1 MAVSEDR
8 GRTAKALRAVAGL
21 TLDSASRKR
30 LREIISISAKNGL
43 FRNPSPAQ
51 LKTALEEM
59 GPTFVKLG
67 QMVSS
72 HADVF
77 PVEYCNA
84 LASLRNSTSPLSFEE
99 AEQLLAKSFD
109 GDYRK
114 VFKSIEPVP
123 LGSASIAQVHRAVL
137 MNGETVAVKIQRDG
151 IKGKLLDDIKL
162 MHRAADLL
170 DASEYLGEGFDA
182 HVFIDELERTV
193 KEEIDFRV
201 EAENLRE
208 FYLNNEKRYGISSPK
223 VYAEYSNETVL
234 VMEYVQGCSFDDLE
248 ALREEYGETK
258 LAQLGR
264 RIVHNYLQQMIE
276 DGLFHADPHAANI
289 IMRGDDVVWIDM
301 GMMGRLAKGERE
313 MLRQMFLA
321 VAMGDA
327 VALKRTLLSWGHAT
341 GDVDHPRLLRDLDS
355 LLSRYAARDIANLD
369 LTNGLND
376 LLNAL
381 RNQHIAMPGSFM
393 TLARG
398 LMTLQGTMQTISP
411 DINIVDTLSHYL
423 RQSFLS
429 WTDIRKHLE
438 QNAMDSVY
446 TADKS
451 MRIPGQ
457 ISDALSMLSKGETQV
472 NMNIRE
478 IEEPVAA
485 LRRSIGVATLGI
497 IVAGLFVGSS
507 LLCTTEMEP
516 QVLGVPIIGFCG
528 YVCGFVLAVYAVYKV
543 LHEEHKTHHH
553 HRRR

>member
-234 VMEYVQGCSFDDLE
+234 VMEYVQGRSFDDLE

>member
-1 MAVSEDR
+1 MATSEDR

-43 FRNPSPAQ
+43 FRNPSPEQ

-137 MNGETVAVKIQRDG
+137 INGETVAVKIQRDG

-208 FYLNNEKRYGISSPK
+208 FYLNNEKRSGISSPK
-223 VYAEYSNETVL
+223 VYSEYSNETVL
-234 VMEYVQGCSFDDLE
+234 VMEYVQGRSFDDLD
-248 ALREEYGETK
+248 ALRKEYSDAE

-289 IMRGDDVVWIDM
+289 IMRGNDVVWIDM

-313 MLRQMFLA
+313 MLRQMFMA

-341 GDVDHPRLLRDLDS
+341 GEVNHPRLLRDLDS

-376 LLNAL
+376 LLSAL

-423 RQSFLS
+423 KQTFLS

-438 QNAMDSVY
+438 QNAMDAVY
-446 TADKS
+446 ATDKG

-457 ISDALSMLSKGETQV
+457 LSDALSMLAKGETQV

-507 LLCTTEMEP
+507 LLCTTDMEP
-516 QVLGVPIIGFCG
+516 QVLGVPIIGFFG
-528 YVCGFVLAVYAVYKV
+528 YVCGFLLAVYSVYEV
-543 LHEEHKTHHH
+543 LREEHKK
-553 HRRR
+553 HRRK